1 FSCTSKLI
9 SLIKLI
15 TTLNFELKFKPTLH
29 KVFQKHISHTA
40 RAMATIPKLGAILL
54 FVFLLLGVSKA
65 TISCS
70 DVTKDLMP
78 CVSYLVSGSGKP
90 PSACCDGAKALS
102 SAATSGA
109 DKKAACQCIK
119 SAASNVNYNAKLAQ
133 DLPSNCGITLPFSI
147 SAGIDCSKIN

>member
-1 FSCTSKLI
+1 
-9 SLIKLI
+9 
-15 TTLNFELKFKPTLH
+15 
-29 KVFQKHISHTA
+29 
-40 RAMATIPKLGAILL
+40 MATLRSTIIPKLEAMLL
-54 FVFLLLGVSKA
+54 FVILFLFLQDSKA
-65 TISCS
+65 AISCN

-102 SAATSGA
+102 SAATTSA

-133 DLPSNCGITLPFSI
+133 DLPSNCGISLPFSI